1 MESITSLYGK
11 RKSVTFGNKIL
22 TIQANHNNNKASDL
36 VVGKNLDFSEN
47 TFIVL
52 PLSAW

>member
-11 RKSVTFGNKIL
+11 RKSMTFGNKIL
-22 TIQANHNNNKASDL
+22 TIQANRNNNKVPDL
-36 VVGKNLDFSEN
+36 VVVKNLDFSEN

-52 PLSAW
+52 ALSAW